1 MRKILFS
8 TLMFFIVI
16 CSSAQISGLST
27 LIKKVD
33 PSVIKVLIINDKN
46 EYESQGSG
54 IIISKSG
61 ICVSNYHVFIG
72 AKKAIVVT
80 ASGQKFDVTKIID
93 YSKENDLIKF
103 KIGIGSNVL
112 TPAVMNTILPFK
124 GADVFAVGYP
134 NGFSL
139 EGESTLST
147 GVISGFRDEN
157 GERIIQTS
165 TPFTHGSSGG
175 GLFDNTGKLLG
186 ITSGTFAEDLKDR
199 HANLN
204 KVIPVALIKKLSRQL
219 DLTLSSF
226 YQSIQNDEN
235 FILAM
240 QAYDTFNFETAADY
254 FLLHIQD
261 YPEDAVAWMRL
272 GNSFNQMG
280 RSQKDMELLNMA
292 IDCFDNSLSLDT
304 SNYYAWGQEALVYS
318 IIGELRLAKIHAYRA
333 YELDPKVAF
342 NNYVIGKVANEAKDY
357 SLAIEFLT
365 YAIDLANTQDK
376 ANLVHQWYLERAI
389 ANAWIGRDYDAESD
403 YKQCLNLN
411 GSNLDCL
418 FWYGNFLGLRNRKSE
433 MCTQFKRLKQLS
445 PYYKMEGYT
454 IDELIEYYKCY

>member
-1 MRKILFS
+1 MKKILFS

-16 CSSAQISGLST
+16 YSSAQISGLST

-33 PSVIKVLIINDKN
+33 PSVVKVLIINDRN

-54 IIISKSG
+54 IIISKNG

-80 ASGQKFDVTKIID
+80 PSGQKFDVIKIID

-103 KIGIGSNVL
+103 KIGSGSNVFF
-112 TPAVMNTILPFK
+112 PAVMNAVAPLK

-134 NGFSL
+134 NGFSMK
-139 EGESTLST
+139 GESTLST
-147 GVISGFRDEN
+147 GIISGFRDEN
-157 GERIIQTS
+157 GERVIQTS

-204 KVIPVALIKKLSRQL
+204 KVIPVALIKKLTRQL
-219 DLTLSSF
+219 DLTMSAF

-240 QAYDTFNFETAADY
+240 QAYESSNFETAADY

-280 RSQKDMELLNMA
+280 RPQKDMELLNMA
-292 IDCFDNSLSLDT
+292 IDCFDNSLSLDS

-333 YELDPKVAF
+333 YELEPKVAF

-365 YAIDLANTQDK
+365 YAIDLANTDDK
-376 ANLVHQWYLERAI
+376 ANKVHQWYLERAI
-389 ANAWIGRDYDAESD
+389 ANAWISRDYDAESD

-418 FWYGNFLGLRNRKSE
+418 FWYGSFLGLRNRTSE
-433 MCTQFKRLKQLS
+433 MCVQFKRLKQLS
-445 PYYKMEGYT
+445 PYYKMAGYT